1 MRVCERKKCYPVLLL
16 LLDSWVLWIKSISFS
31 IWSVPV
37 HSSRG
42 VFSGYIGEL
51 IFLFEYIR
59 WDDSTKLIVWAYVKE
74 LKYTLVTCVR
84 KLRST
89 SQRSGLCIINCGL
102 SFRSSFAED
111 FIDIDWS
118 ISENLEFGITTG
130 IFSENRSKLSP
141 SRNHPHS
148 VTLNEEIDH
157 SNGVLLL
164 SWKSRTL

>member
-74 LKYTLVTCVR
+74 LKYTLVT
-84 KLRST
+84 LW
-89 SQRSGLCIINCGL
+89 GWFLLGD
-102 SFRSSFAED
+102 SFDLFSEKIPVVIPNSKFSEMD
-111 FIDIDWS
+111 QS
-118 ISENLEFGITTG
+118 ISIKSSANELLNDNPQIYNTQATSLACAAQLTNTG
-130 IFSENRSKLSP
+130 
-141 SRNHPHS
+141 H
-148 VTLNEEIDH
+148 
-157 SNGVLLL
+157 
-164 SWKSRTL
+164 